1 MGAPAGKS
9 GRVATTSGFK
19 LRPLTIVLIV
29 VAIALVVVAIV
40 YFTTTATKLPSFFP
54 GHQAGSTRHHTKH
67 GIAVL
72 GLAVLALIGAWF
84 TTSTRGEHTTPT

>member
-1 MGAPAGKS
+1 VANRTGF
-9 GRVATTSGFK
+9 RV
-19 LRPLTIVLIV
+19 RPLTAVLIV
-29 VAIALVVVAIV
+29 VAIALVAVAVV

-84 TTSTRGEHTTPT
+84 TTSPGGEHTGPN